1 MNNAFPIRNR
11 KQKSPRPNW
20 VDPFAV
26 EVSSKA
32 EDAAHKGATSGFH
45 RQQKTP
51 GILRFNLGL
60 PGFNLEIIYLVILI
74 FILIYL
80 DLISDLVQILN
91 IKIHLHAH
99 HDVSPQHLPNFF
111 TFRNWLPKLSPA
123 EPSPWQVSMGLVL
136 KSLTSNH
143 RELVEAMGRV
153 KDWGDSYMG
162 VSENVVYP
170 FLPNDFADHYPY

>member
-11 KQKSPRPNW
+11 NQKSPRPNW

-60 PGFNLEIIYLVILI
+60 TGFNLEIIYGDYLPGNLDIH
-74 FILIYL
+74 L
-80 DLISDLVQILN
+80 DLSGFNLGFSSDSEYQDSSSCSSWFIPTTSSQLFHFSNL
-91 IKIHLHAH
+91 A
-99 HDVSPQHLPNFF
+99 PQVGA
-111 TFRNWLPKLSPA
+111 RWALSMA
-123 EPSPWQVSMGLVL
+123 GKHGLGL
-136 KSLTSNH
+136 EKSHQQSSGTRGGNGKGQRLGGFIWVWINTYTYH
-143 RELVEAMGRV
+143 
-153 KDWGDSYMG
+153 
-162 VSENVVYP
+162 
-170 FLPNDFADHYPY
+170 F